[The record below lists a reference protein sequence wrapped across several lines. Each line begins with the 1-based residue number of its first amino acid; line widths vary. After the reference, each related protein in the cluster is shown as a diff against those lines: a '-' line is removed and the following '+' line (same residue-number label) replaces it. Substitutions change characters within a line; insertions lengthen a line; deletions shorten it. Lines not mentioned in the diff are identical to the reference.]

1 VRSNGGFTET
11 APFVGIAD
19 SGFGNGSGPVG
30 TKVRFPRIV
39 LQYTAGAII
48 HIIEM
53 VRLGLGPAHVP
64 ALFEAVLR
72 E

>member
-1 VRSNGGFTET
+1 MEAGLSVRK
-11 APFVGIAD
+11 FV
-19 SGFGNGSGPVG
+19 FLEL
-30 TKVRFPRIV
+30 F